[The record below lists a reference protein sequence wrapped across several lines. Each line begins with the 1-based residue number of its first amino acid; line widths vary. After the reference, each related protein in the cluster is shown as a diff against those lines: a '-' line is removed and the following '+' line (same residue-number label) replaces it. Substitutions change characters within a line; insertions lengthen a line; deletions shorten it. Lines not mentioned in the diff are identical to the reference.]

1 MSLRTLTEPEPLAN
15 PTIGRRGFLGGA
27 AAATGFALAV
37 QPVTAA
43 TIVTPADGLAA
54 GRVEI
59 ASGDARIPAYRA
71 YPEGKPAAP
80 VVLVVSEIFG
90 VHAHIE
96 DLCRRLARAGYYAV
110 ATEFFT
116 RHGDVRAA
124 PDIQGVM
131 KIVAEAPDAQV
142 MKDLD
147 ATVAFAKSEGA
158 LVDRLAITGFCWGG
172 RVVWLYAVHNPALK
186 AGVAWYGRVLG
197 PKDDKRPVHPMDVA
211 AKIKTPIL
219 GLYGAKD
226 TGIMAD
232 DVTMLVEDVNK
243 AGGKSEVVVYPDAG
257 HAFNA
262 DYRPSYVEKD
272 AKDGWA
278 RMLAWF
284 KANGV

>member
-1 MSLRTLTEPEPLAN
+1 MSLRTLNEPEPAAN
-15 PTIGRRGFLGGA
+15 PTIARRGFLGGA

-43 TIVTPADGLAA
+43 TIVTPADGLTA

-59 ASGDARIPAYRA
+59 PVGGEKISAYRA
-71 YPEGKPAAP
+71 FPAGKPAAP

-96 DLCRRLARAGYYAV
+96 DLCRRLAKAGYYAL

-116 RHGDVRAA
+116 RHGDVRGA
-124 PDIQGVM
+124 PDMQGVM

-147 ATVAFAKSEGA
+147 ASVAFAKSEGG

-172 RVVWLYAVHNPALK
+172 RIVWLYAVHNPALK

-197 PKDDKRPVHPMDVA
+197 PKDDKRPAHPMDLVD
-211 AKIKTPIL
+211 KIKTPVL

-232 DVTMLVEDVNK
+232 DVKMMVEDINK

-272 AKDGWA
+272 ARDGWA